1 MKKSLQ
7 KAIAVFPFQQQL
19 QLLFFFFWRKF
30 GINTGGEAT
39 KLAAECEQYVQL
51 IENGVSIKR
60 ENKNILQLH
69 YSINQR
75 SCLFFIRRKGSDIKV
90 FETVI
95 LQEEYKSSKDQLAFA
110 NNHQPQI
117 IDAGGNIGFTTI
129 YLHAFFPAAS
139 FIVIEPDV
147 DNYELLKKNI
157 VANEIEKATLL
168 QNALWVN
175 EDELEIDDSFRDG
188 QEWSLTVCSANSSAE
203 KGKQKNVKGVTLS
216 ALQKHTNF
224 HEIDLLKI
232 DVEGTERFLFREHT
246 FVNTLLDFVK
256 NLAIEIHDEYEIRQ
270 VIYNTM
276 QKEGFEKKEDGDVTL
291 FFKK

>member
-7 KAIAVFPFQQQL
+7 KAIAVFPFIEQVQ
-19 QLLFFFFWRKF
+19 LFFFLFCRKVGF
-30 GINTGGEAT
+30 KTGGKAT
-39 KLAAECEQYVQL
+39 ELSVECEQYVQL
-51 IENGVSIKR
+51 IEKGVSIKR
-60 ENKNILQLH
+60 ENDNILQLQ
-69 YSINQR
+69 YSLNQR
-75 SCLFFIRRKGSDIKV
+75 LCQFFIRRKGSDIKV

-95 LQEEYKSSKDQLAFA
+95 LQEEYKSSKDQLAFP

-139 FIVIEPDV
+139 FIVVEPDV

-157 VANEIEKATLL
+157 GANEIEKATLL

-188 QEWSLTVCSANSSAE
+188 QEWSLTVRSADGSAVE
-203 KGKQKNVKGVTLS
+203 GKKKKVKGVTLS
-216 ALQKHTNF
+216 ALQKHTDF

-232 DVEGTERFLFREHT
+232 DVEGAERFLFEDALFISTIEKH
-246 FVNTLLDFVK
+246 VK
-256 NLAIEIHDEYEIRQ
+256 NLVIEIHDEYAIRPM
-270 VIYNTM
+270 IYDKMHTL
-276 QKEGFEKKEDGDVTL
+276 GFVYREFGDVTL
-291 FFKK
+291 FFRK